1 MLHPDVSLPDLTPY
15 AGRWIAVVR
24 GCVVGVGLTP
34 EEARLVAKRNRPKE
48 EPAVQFVDPGL
59 ADDAVAAA
67 DWFNPLEAGGDPLL
81 AQIIRLF
88 KEIGE
93 PAYLVGG
100 AVRDWLHGGGVLHP
114 HDLDFVVPGD
124 GLRLARQIADALGGA
139 FYPLDTERG
148 VGRVVTAPKRK
159 APSPSAETARRVV
172 DVAHFQGPDLTT
184 DLAGR
189 DFGVNAM
196 ALDVTSATPLLIDP
210 HGGRADLQARRLRAI
225 SEEAIL
231 NDPVRG
237 LRAVR
242 LQAQL
247 GFEIE
252 VRTQTLIRAAASGLA
267 LRPGGQVSAERIR
280 DEFIRILTL
289 PSVADSLRRLDE
301 LNLLVE
307 ILPEVV
313 ALKGLAQTAPR
324 RQDVYEHTLQTA
336 VELEALLPLGGAPL
350 HPKIPFP
357 DRVAAHLAETV
368 AGGHNRRLLLTLA
381 AVLHDVGK
389 RSTATREQSERIRF
403 IGHNRAGAEV
413 AADIMRQL
421 RFSGEAVRRV
431 EAIVLHH
438 VRLLQPVW
446 QGAIN
451 KGMIHRFFRDLGDV
465 GIDVTLLT
473 LADHRATF
481 GPDPGDGRWS
491 LLLETASTLLDA
503 YFNQRQTVVLPLPLL
518 TGRDLIRQ
526 FGLAEGPEIGRLLA
540 DLREAQAV
548 GQVTSREEAETWV
561 KRRTES

>member
-1 MLHPDVSLPDLTPY
+1 M
-15 AGRWIAVVR
+15 
-24 GCVVGVGLTP
+24 
-34 EEARLVAKRNRPKE
+34 
-48 EPAVQFVDPGL
+48 QFVDPGL
-59 ADDAVAAA
+59 ADDTVAVA
-67 DWFNPLEAGGDPLL
+67 DWFNPLRAGGDPLL
-81 AQIIRLF
+81 AQVIRLF
-88 KEIGE
+88 KETEE

-100 AVRDWLHGGGVLHP
+100 AVRDWLREGSALRP

-124 GLRLARQIADALGGA
+124 GLRLARRIADALGGA
-139 FYPLDTERG
+139 FYPLDPVRS
-148 VGRVVTAPKRK
+148 VGRVVITDKQAARP
-159 APSPSAETARRVV
+159 PAEESARRVI
-172 DVAHFQGPDLTT
+172 DVARFQGPDLTT

-196 ALDVTSATPLLIDP
+196 ALDVTSAVPLLFDP

-225 SEEAIL
+225 SEEAIF

-252 VRTQTLIRAAASGLA
+252 VRTQTLIRAAASGLS

-280 DEFIRILTL
+280 DEFTRIVAL
-289 PSVADSLRRLDE
+289 PAVAATLRRMDE

-313 ALKGLAQTAPR
+313 ALKGLAQTAPH
-324 RQDVYEHTLQTA
+324 RQDVYEHTLQA
-336 VELEALLPLGGAPL
+336 VAELEALLPLDGAPL
-350 HPKIPFP
+350 NPTVPFP
-357 DRVAAHLAETV
+357 DRVAAHLAQGVT
-368 AGGHNRRLLLTLA
+368 GGYNRRLLLTLA
-381 AVLHDVGK
+381 AILHDVGK
-389 RSTATREQSERIRF
+389 RSTATEQNERIRF

-413 AADIMRQL
+413 AADIMRTL

-451 KGMIHRFFRDLGDV
+451 KRMIHRFFRDLGDV
-465 GIDVTLLT
+465 GIDVTLLS
-473 LADHRATF
+473 LADHRGTF
-481 GPDPGDGRWS
+481 GPGADFGQWP
-491 LLLETASTLLDA
+491 LLIESANLLLDA
-503 YFNQRQTVVLPLPLL
+503 YFNRQQTVLPPPLL

-526 FGLAEGPEIGRLLA
+526 FGLAEGPEVGRLLA
-540 DLREAQAV
+540 SLREAQAV
-548 GQVTSREEAETWV
+548 GQVTGREEAEAWV
-561 KRRTES
+561 SQRVRSEGLEEED